1 MGLDKFNQEL
11 FEKNHVF
18 LKRHIKARQS
28 RKLLNKAL
36 TDMNNLIPRRMI
48 NSVQRLISLADD
60 IEQVRPGKKDLSIF
74 FLVTSI
80 ESVYTLSSS
89 PFNNKQGLLIDFF
102 SNYLVQEEQEY
113 LFNRIKIL
121 SDGERQMYVSPISA
135 ENFALMLTGIRNQV
149 AHEGNYWS
157 FNFKKKENSSDIMCL
172 FSSKLKKDEGSREIT
187 YQIGI
192 TYEILKDFCIKGL
205 VRYIENYYEEV
216 ESSSQNLISW
226 RIFLVHIRI
235 ISWVL
240 RTTVVVLFF
249 MPKLLII
256 PL

>member
-1 MGLDKFNQEL
+1 MRLDKFNKEL

-36 TDMNNLIPRRMI
+36 TDINNLIPRRMI

-74 FLVTSI
+74 FIVTSI
-80 ESVYTLSSS
+80 ESVYTLSGS
-89 PFNNKQGLLIDFF
+89 PLKNNKQGLLIDFF

-113 LFNRIKIL
+113 LFSRIKIL
-121 SDGERQMYVSPISA
+121 SDGERHVYINPISA

-157 FNFKKKENSSDIMCL
+157 FSFKKRENNTDIICL
-172 FSSKLKKDEGSREIT
+172 FNSKLKKDEGLREIT
-187 YQIGI
+187 YQVGI
-192 TYEILKDFCIKGL
+192 TYERLKDFCIKGL
-205 VRYIENYYEEV
+205 IRYIENYYEEV
-216 ESSSQNLISW
+216 ENSTQN
-226 RIFLVHIRI
+226 
-235 ISWVL
+235 
-240 RTTVVVLFF
+240 
-249 MPKLLII
+249 KL
-256 PL
+256 